1 MADASNASLQT
12 RQDSMGEQPTE
23 DADTGARR
31 GSLTGMLS
39 EKATTELGGGRI
51 TVAIDE
57 PNDRPIT
64 LAETCS
70 NALEFLPTGAGS
82 RHISLHA

>member
-1 MADASNASLQT
+1 
-12 RQDSMGEQPTE
+12 
-23 DADTGARR
+23 
-31 GSLTGMLS
+31 MLS
-39 EKATTELGGGRI
+39 EKASTELDGGRI

-70 NALEFLPTGAGS
+70 NALEFLSTGAGS
-82 RHISLHA
+82 SHISLHA